1 MGKLSHLRIVSETP
15 SADDEQQT
23 LNAVFAALSDPVR
36 REILDRLDG
45 QNLLVSEIAANFDI
59 SLQAVSRHIQVLV
72 RAGLVRQERTGRIS
86 RCSLDAGPIYGAAVW
101 LNRYSKYWQAQFDLL
116 AAMMEEMAEKQPRRQ
131 RAPKR
136 KRRRRPSK
144 THPRLASF
152 KED

>member
-1 MGKLSHLRIVSETP
+1 MGIPSHLRVVGETP

-23 LNAVFAALSDPVR
+23 LNTVFAALSDPVR

-72 RAGLVRQERTGRIS
+72 RAGLVKQERTGRIS
-86 RCSLDAGPIYGAAVW
+86 RCRLDAGPIYGAAVW
-101 LNRYSKYWQAQFDLL
+101 LNRYSKYWQAQFDVL
-116 AAMMEEMAEKQPRRQ
+116 AAVMQQIAEKQPRR
-131 RAPKR
+131 RRNARER
-136 KRRRRPSK
+136 KRRPSK
-144 THPRLASF
+144 PHTRAALS

>member
-1 MGKLSHLRIVSETP
+1 MGNPSHLRVVGETP

-23 LNAVFAALSDPVR
+23 LNTVFAALSDPVG

-45 QNLLVSEIAANFDI
+45 QNMLVSEIAANFEI

-101 LNRYSKYWQAQFDLL
+101 LNRYSKYWQRPHRLL
-116 AAMMEEMAEKQPRRQ
+116 
-131 RAPKR
+131 
-136 KRRRRPSK
+136 
-144 THPRLASF
+144 
-152 KED
+152 